1 MDKKAMNAGFEVY
14 KGLQK
19 PLVFKS
25 LKGRYIYWGLSC
37 VVSGFLAAVLLS
49 VVVNFFC
56 GLLALLVI
64 TGGGMGYTALQQK
77 KGLHRKTRSSGI
89 YILPTRWRRPAPLP
103 ADKTNSHT

>member
-1 MDKKAMNAGFEVY
+1 MDTAANAGFEVY

-37 VVSGFLAAVLLS
+37 VASGFLAAVVLS
-49 VVVNFFC
+49 VAVNFFC

-64 TGGGMGYTALQQK
+64 TGGCLCFTAMQQK
-77 KGLHRKTRSSGI
+77 KGLHQKTRSSGI
-89 YILPTRWRRPAPLP
+89 YIMPTQWRRPSPVVAS
-103 ADKTNSHT
+103 KTISPT